1 MTDKRTLDVWR
12 QPGVTWYLIVCLAA
26 LGAIYLALDASGLN
40 TNACLVP
47 VMAGIIGIP
56 FCWSKGPFIFLVVLG
71 VCVSLDRNRQLL
83 NAYRS
88 GLRLTDLL
96 LCAATLAYVLGHY
109 RLQSLVREVIPTP
122 VQRRTQPSRSPVERA
137 ASRPQ
142 RTAAVSAREIGEL
155 LLWLPFWAAAAQI
168 VSFLLPRNLGDPA
181 GASVDP
187 SFWFPLWRIVA
198 LLWIAGIVVFITS
211 SVLDYGSRRRMRL
224 DEATLYLQDVVWQE
238 THGEQRQV
246 NRWLAWARLGRPLGI
261 VDRLADFATTVV
273 LLVYLAILA
282 WVVTSLYQ
290 SIAGG

>member
-1 MTDKRTLDVWR
+1 MSDKRPLDVWR
-12 QPGVTWYLIVCLAA
+12 QPGVIWYLVVCLAA
-26 LGAIYLALDASGLN
+26 LGVIYLVLDAKGLN

-47 VMAGIIGIP
+47 VVAGIIGIP

-71 VCVSLDRNRQLL
+71 VCVSMDSNRQLL
-83 NAYRS
+83 NAYQS
-88 GLRLTDLL
+88 GLRRTDLL

-109 RLQSLVREVIPTP
+109 RLQGLVREVIPTP
-122 VQRRTQPSRSPVERA
+122 LPRGTVSSRSPVERA

-168 VSFLLPRNLGDPA
+168 VSLVLPRNLGDPA

-187 SFWFPLWRIVA
+187 SFWFPLWRAVA
-198 LLWIAGIVVFITS
+198 LLWIVGIVVFITS
-211 SVLDYGSRRRMRL
+211 SVLDHGSRRRMRL
-224 DEATLYLQDVVWQE
+224 DEATLYLQDVLWQE

-246 NRWLAWARLGRPLGI
+246 NRWLAWARLGKPLGI
-261 VDRLADFATTVV
+261 VDRLADFATSFI